1 MADKVEPFYRSS
13 DSELATQLARLWP
26 HRECEANI
34 IARTILPCGVA
45 LVAAVG
51 LIRACAGQRHSFLL
65 FVQKSE
71 NRWCRARSFGSG

>member
-51 LIRACAGQRHSFLL
+51 LIRACAGAKTFI
-65 FVQKSE
+65 FAF
-71 NRWCRARSFGSG
+71 RAKK